1 MHQSPLAA
9 TIGDLLASETLSLE
23 EVKRSASAIFDGENT
38 LPVTHEVAIHLPAF
52 ANLPED
58 VRAAIVSALMA
69 GRPVR
74 R

>member
-1 MHQSPLAA
+1 M
-9 TIGDLLASETLSLE
+9 
-23 EVKRSASAIFDGENT
+23 KRSASAIFDGENT
-38 LPVTHEVAIHLPAF
+38 LPATHAVAINLPAF